1 LILHIFFSAFHFA
14 GRGEMNVTLGVP
26 RLRELLMVASL
37 NVKTPTMEVPV
48 LHSSSALRKAK
59 RLQRRWSRLLFS
71 QVLTTLNIHEKLTLK
86 LNDHK
91 RTYNMEFQF
100 DEKYGKK
107 QLNEILHS
115 FEIHF
120 IPRLCRSIN
129 KKRKELT
136 TSGLLRS
143 AQIRDKITINHS
155 NDKDDQ
161 QETAEKDDD
170 DDDED
175 DGGQGN
181 GEANVAKEKANRND
195 EKEYDDDDDMGEN
208 EPEDEEEPMQD
219 DNEQSDVSKIT
230 IKEDAIDQDDDVQG
244 NFINEKSID
253 IEKFL
258 FQ

>member
-1 LILHIFFSAFHFA
+1 
-14 GRGEMNVTLGVP
+14 MNVTLGVP

-37 NVKTPTMEVPV
+37 NLKTPTMEVPI

-71 QVLTTLNIHEKLTLK
+71 QVLTNLNIHEKLTLK

-91 RTYNMEFQF
+91 RTYNIEFHF
-100 DEKYGKK
+100 DEKYSKK

-115 FEIHF
+115 FEIYF
-120 IPRLCRSIN
+120 IPRLCRAIN

-143 AQIRDKITINHS
+143 AHIRDKITINDS

-161 QETAEKDDD
+161 QETVEKDDD
-170 DDDED
+170 EDEDDDE
-175 DGGQGN
+175 QIN

-195 EKEYDDDDDMGEN
+195 EQEYDDDGDVGEK
-208 EPEDEEEPMQD
+208 ESDEEVEEEPIQD
-219 DNEQSDVSKIT
+219 ETEGSKIT
-230 IKEDAIDQDDDVQG
+230 IKENIIDDDDDNDVQG
-244 NFINEKSID
+244 KYLKIEFTKLKNPFFPNSIRCN
-253 IEKFL
+253 
-258 FQ
+258 